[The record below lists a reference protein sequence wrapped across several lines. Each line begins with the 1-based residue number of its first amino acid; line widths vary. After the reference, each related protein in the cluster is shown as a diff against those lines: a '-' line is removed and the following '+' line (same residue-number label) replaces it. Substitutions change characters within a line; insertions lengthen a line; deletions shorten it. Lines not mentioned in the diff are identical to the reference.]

1 MQVKNFYDGI
11 AVDYQDLR
19 YGSEYYR
26 KVAQL
31 ELNFIQK
38 YLKEG
43 SCLEVGAGTGRA
55 TEFLLANVKEVLAV
69 DISPRMLE
77 QLKNSL
83 PNSKGLATKTHD
95 IRDLN
100 MIVGY
105 GNFDFSVCLRVLPH
119 IEDTISALKQLR
131 GAVTKHGIV
140 VFDMWNVWGYNAI
153 AKRFKLRPTA
163 VYTHYKTI
171 REMQNII
178 AKSELLIIDRK
189 GFGFPPFKVSLPIE
203 NSSLSWLDFVAQRIL
218 WVCRPQKNSDK

>member
-1 MQVKNFYDGI
+1 MQVKDFYDGI

-69 DISPRMLE
+69 DISLRMLE

-83 PNSKGLATKTHD
+83 PNSKGLVTKVHD

-131 GAVTKHGIV
+131 GAVTKHGTV

-171 REMQNII
+171 SEMQNII
-178 AKSELLIIDRK
+178 AKSELIIIDRK
-189 GFGFPPFKVSLPIE
+189 GFGFPPFKVFLPIE